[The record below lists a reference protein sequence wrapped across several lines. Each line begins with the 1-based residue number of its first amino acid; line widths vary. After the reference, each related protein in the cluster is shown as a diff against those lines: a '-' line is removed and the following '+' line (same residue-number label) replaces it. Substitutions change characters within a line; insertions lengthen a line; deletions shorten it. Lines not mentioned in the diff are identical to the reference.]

1 MAWFFFLAGFLG
13 FGGALLLR
21 HAWFQTSA
29 WDLAIFSQAVDLIG
43 RGLPAHSSLLGFHI
57 LGDHGALVLYP
68 LAVLARLLPVPWLL
82 IILQSAALAAA
93 VFPLDRLGRRRGLR
107 PAARALSLAVLL
119 LYPVVFNTA
128 IFDFHPEVL
137 AFPLVFEAIAR
148 LERGRPRD
156 QLAVVVCLLLAL
168 TCKLALALLV
178 IGFALAALIR
188 GMRRLALVLLGLA
201 RAWLAA
207 IGGVLMPAFGGVAAG
222 LQRHG
227 EKFGLDPGA
236 LGAGAD
242 PLQAW
247 TIAVGNLFC
256 WPNLGYVLL
265 LMLPVMYVFLHR
277 QPRRFLLGLLPFL
290 PLMLVNLTAASLAMK
305 DLVHH
310 YSLFLVPFLVTGV
323 QQTLVG
329 SAAGGAGDGYG
340 PWLRPRLLPV
350 ILAWAVLSFLIFSR
364 VSFFATSFRDRLDT
378 AEPLRAAIALIRP
391 DASVLTAN
399 QIAPHLARRPV
410 LALTSTTTVQQL
422 GQYQVV
428 LLDRRHPGWKS
439 SPKLVAAIIERLRA
453 DPCVSLRFDR
463 GGVLLFDRAASF
475 CPVHPPS
482 QPR

>member
-1 MAWFFFLAGFLG
+1 
-13 FGGALLLR
+13 
-21 HAWFQTSA
+21 
-29 WDLAIFSQAVDLIG
+29 
-43 RGLPAHSSLLGFHI
+43 
-57 LGDHGALVLYP
+57 
-68 LAVLARLLPVPWLL
+68 
-82 IILQSAALAAA
+82 
-93 VFPLDRLGRRRGLR
+93 
-107 PAARALSLAVLL
+107 
-119 LYPVVFNTA
+119 
-128 IFDFHPEVL
+128 
-137 AFPLVFEAIAR
+137 
-148 LERGRPRD
+148 
-156 QLAVVVCLLLAL
+156 
-168 TCKLALALLV
+168 
-178 IGFALAALIR
+178 
-188 GMRRLALVLLGLA
+188 
-201 RAWLAA
+201 
-207 IGGVLMPAFGGVAAG
+207 
-222 LQRHG
+222 
-227 EKFGLDPGA
+227 
-236 LGAGAD
+236 
-242 PLQAW
+242 
-247 TIAVGNLFC
+247 
-256 WPNLGYVLL
+256 
-265 LMLPVMYVFLHR
+265 
-277 QPRRFLLGLLPFL
+277 
-290 PLMLVNLTAASLAMK
+290 MLVNLTAASLAMK